1 MTLIE
6 QVMAA
11 ALTAPDERKAAALR
25 VLQGDTPAAD
35 PLDDLVSSK
44 ELVARFGIRPM
55 TLYRRK
61 LPAVCKIGG
70 INYYRRSEVPTM
82 FEAKQKVKVNP

>member
-1 MTLIE
+1 MTLTE
-6 QVMAA
+6 QVMSAV
-11 ALTAPDERKAAALR
+11 LTAPDDRKAAALR
-25 VLQGDTPAAD
+25 VLRGEAGGGAD

-70 INYYRRSEVPTM
+70 VNYYRRSEVPKL
-82 FEAKQKVKVNP
+82 FGKGKS